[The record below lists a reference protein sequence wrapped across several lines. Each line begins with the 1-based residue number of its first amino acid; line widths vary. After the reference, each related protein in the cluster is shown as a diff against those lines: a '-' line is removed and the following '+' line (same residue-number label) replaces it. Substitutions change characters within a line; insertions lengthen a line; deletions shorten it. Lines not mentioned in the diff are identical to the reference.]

1 MNENDILEIIKKH
14 PNGITRSKVIPKAEG
29 RKRTYYQM
37 WQPMFDNLER
47 DNKIHRKNKNTR
59 IQVFFFGPEKEPTT
73 TAPAKPTHPQKPPR
87 VERFFPTEIYKQ
99 GW

>member
-1 MNENDILEIIKKH
+1 MDEDEILEIIKKH

-59 IQVFFFGPEKEPTT
+59 IQVFFYGPNVEPVK
-73 TAPAKPTHPQKPPR
+73 KPTPKNHTTHPPQRP
-87 VERFFPTEIYKQ
+87 ERFFPTEIYKQ
-99 GW
+99 EW

>member
-14 PNGITRSKVIPKAEG
+14 PSGITRSKVIPRAEG

-59 IQVFFFGPEKEPTT
+59 IQVFFYGPNMEPVKPKT
-73 TAPAKPTHPQKPPR
+73 TAKPKPAKPQR
-87 VERFFPTEIYKQ
+87 QERFFPTEIYRQ
-99 GW
+99 EW